1 MEQNRKVNSPRKP
14 VSRTKNINKKS
25 SSKNPRQD
33 YENIKRNRKL
43 KSTKN
48 VRKKIY
54 DTREINYNK
63 SRSTQKDLNKK
74 NLRNKKKKNISESRR
89 IKANPAEIKRRKIRK
104 EQAKLNK
111 KIEKIKKSKKTGFF
125 RNPRYRKQRAALFY
139 VFIIV
144 SLVFLAMVIST
155 TVFFKIEEITVSGQS
170 NYSHEEIIKQSGI
183 AKGEN
188 LFLCNDDQVKENI
201 QKALPYVSDVHIH
214 KTLPNSIE
222 IVVTQALPDAQF
234 EVNGRYIVIDRNSR
248 VLEIRNDKKVGCAL
262 LIGATPI
269 SYDISSTVTYQKPDT
284 NSIINEIINSFNDN
298 NLTNI
303 TQIDITDAFNIEVLY
318 DNRIVIELGNS
329 TEIKYKIDMAN
340 TVMNDS
346 TVVSETKGTL
356 DVSAAWDDN
365 KVYFKPDYN

>member
-1 MEQNRKVNSPRKP
+1 MEKKRKINSSGKPMSQTKNRKSISKQTKQDHKNVKKTRKP
-14 VSRTKNINKKS
+14 
-25 SSKNPRQD
+25 
-33 YENIKRNRKL
+33 NIKQNA
-43 KSTKN
+43 
-48 VRKKIY
+48 RKKNY

-63 SRSTQKDLNKK
+63 ARKKQRDSTNK
-74 NLRNKKKKNISESRR
+74 NLKKKEHKNISENR
-89 IKANPAEIKRRKIRK
+89 KLKLDPVEIKLRKIRK

-111 KIEKIKKSKKTGFF
+111 KVEKIKKSKKTGFF
-125 RNPRYRKQRAALFY
+125 RNPKYRKQRTALFY
-139 VFIIV
+139 IFIIV

-183 AKGEN
+183 IKGEN

-201 QKALPYVSDVHIH
+201 QKALPYVSDVHVH
-214 KTLPNSIE
+214 KTLPNSVE
-222 IVVTQALPDAQF
+222 IIVMQALPDAQF
-234 EVNGRYIVIDRNSR
+234 EVNGSYIVIDRNSR

-262 LIGATPI
+262 LIGSNPI
-269 SYDISSTVTYQKPDT
+269 SYEISSVVSYQKQDT
-284 NSIINEIINSFNDN
+284 NKIIDEIISGFNYN

-303 TQIDITDAFNIEVLY
+303 TQIDFTDAFNIKVLY

-340 TVMNDS
+340 TVMSDS